1 MKIENIDVSSAI
13 NKIRNL
19 LKKEKS
25 LSPSFI
31 VAIELLIKI
40 ITILL
45 NQKNLNSQNSSIPPS
60 KDPNGPKKKT
70 KEPEKNNLNN

>member
-13 NKIRNL
+13 NKIRKL

-25 LSPSFI
+25 LSPAFI

-40 ITILL
+40 ITILV
-45 NQKNLNSQNSSIPPS
+45 NQKKLNSQNSSIYS
-60 KDPNGPKKKT
+60 GPQKQT
-70 KEPEKNNLNN
+70 GC